1 MEFAPSR
8 ILRSAFQTAVD
19 MSGRQVLMKPRI
31 TTQNPG
37 NASTRLRWGVLL
49 SWLMAL
55 TAGALEPDQILLIT
69 NQNAPQ
75 GLKLAQFYAEKRN
88 IPDHRILELNLPTS
102 EEMTADAY
110 DREVVPAVRAFL
122 RENTLE
128 RKITCIVTFY
138 GVPIRIGPHKNLPS
152 DEVELGMLQI
162 EQTGMPGKIEPL
174 VVAIEKLA
182 TEGDESFKPQIGTT
196 VDDQARRADA
206 AMRHVAI
213 RTTKAS
219 PAERDRL
226 QNRAMELLE
235 PVLGQMGMMERHLIE
250 VANPL
255 SKAAASPPTT
265 RSSKNEVQA
274 FAKFRNTLVALRDK
288 KFDPESRRQL
298 RDLVHRF
305 LGPFEYARLLQG
317 QISYFQTENTIAA
330 FDSELSM
337 LWWEYPKTGW
347 MANTLY
353 YPMAGIKSLP
363 IMMVSR
369 LDGPQTGT
377 VTQIILTSLQAE
389 AVGLKGKVVVDSR
402 GLPGGKNGKP
412 DPYGQYDQSLRNFA
426 DLVQNK
432 TKLSSVTD
440 DRSEVLPAGSV
451 KDVAVYAGWYS
462 VDKYIPACEFHP
474 GAVAFHL
481 ASFTMVTLKS
491 DDPRCWVRGLLNDGA
506 AATFG
511 PVAEPYLQSF
521 PRVDDFFPLLLTGK
535 LTLAEVYWK
544 TTPMTSWMNALI
556 GDPLY
561 TPYKTNPA
569 LAVED
574 LPDRLQAIFKKPAI
588 AVPAG
593 SRGQ

>member
-1 MEFAPSR
+1 MSSR
-8 ILRSAFQTAVD
+8 HSHLFCTA
-19 MSGRQVLMKPRI
+19 
-31 TTQNPG
+31 
-37 NASTRLRWGVLL
+37 LL
-49 SWLMAL
+49 SCLMASI
-55 TAGALEPDQILLIT
+55 AGALEPDQILLIT
-69 NQNAPQ
+69 NKNVAQ
-75 GLKLAQFYAEKRN
+75 GLKLAKFYAQKRN
-88 IPDHRILELNLPTS
+88 IPDPRILELNLPTS
-102 EEMTADAY
+102 EEMPADTY
-110 DREVVPAVRAFL
+110 DREVVPTVRAFL
-122 RENTLE
+122 RENALE
-128 RKITCIVTFY
+128 QKITCIVTFY
-138 GVPIRIGPHKNLPS
+138 GVPIRIGPHRNLPS
-152 DEVELGMLQI
+152 DEIELATLKA
-162 EQTGMPGKIEPL
+162 EQAALPAKIEPL
-174 VVAIEKLA
+174 VLAIEKLA
-182 TEGDESFKPQIGTT
+182 ADGDASFKPQTGQTT
-196 VDDQARRADA
+196 DVQARRADA
-206 AMRHVAI
+206 AMQHLALRA
-213 RTTKAS
+213 TKAL
-219 PAERDRL
+219 PAERDHL
-226 QNRAMELLE
+226 QSRAMEVLE
-235 PVLGQMGMMERHLIE
+235 PILGKMGMLERHLRDI
-250 VANPL
+250 ANPM
-255 SKAAASPPTT
+255 SKAAAAPATSKPTPSP
-265 RSSKNEVQA
+265 VQI
-274 FAKFRNTLVALRDK
+274 FARFRATLIALRDR

-298 RDLVHRF
+298 RELVQNY
-305 LGPFEYARLLQG
+305 LGPFEYARLLQT
-317 QISYFQTENTIAA
+317 QVTHFQTDNTVAA

-337 LWWEYPKTGW
+337 LWWEYPKSGW

-363 IMMVSR
+363 VLMVSR
-369 LDGPQTGT
+369 LDGPQSGT
-377 VTQIILTSLQAE
+377 VTQIILTSLKAE
-389 AVGLKGKVVVDSR
+389 AEGLKGKVVVDSR
-402 GLPGGKNGKP
+402 GLPGGKNGNP
-412 DPYGQYDQSLRNFA
+412 EPYGQYDQSLRNFA

-521 PRVDDFFPLLLTGK
+521 PRADDFFPLLLTGK

-574 LPDRLQAIFKKPAI
+574 LPARLQAIFQKPPVAAPI
-588 AVPAG
+588 GPQ
-593 SRGQ
+593 GQ